1 MAKRTNN
8 AAPVVEEEKTTEVEQ
23 TVNATTENNSVVAEP
38 TESNVE
44 TELAAVEETPADE
57 VTEPVE
63 TPVETKPE
71 TEEKARNGSQNDK
84 PAEEK
89 LIADDA
95 KVIIKCE
102 AYAGK
107 ELVLPTRTITL
118 DEKGCCEVT
127 GIEAKRLLSLPGYEL
142 SK

>member
-1 MAKRTNN
+1 MAKAKGQAD
-8 AAPVVEEEKTTEVEQ
+8 AASIVEEK
-23 TVNATTENNSVVAEP
+23 NS
-38 TESNVE
+38 TVE
-44 TELAAVEETPADE
+44 T
-57 VTEPVE
+57 E

-71 TEEKARNGSQNDK
+71 TENKAGKNGKPDKEK
-84 PAEEK
+84 P
-89 LIADDA
+89 IADDA

-102 AYAGK
+102 ACAGK

>member
-1 MAKRTNN
+1 MAKAKAQAD
-8 AAPVVEEEKTTEVEQ
+8 AASIVEEEKTT
-23 TVNATTENNSVVAEP
+23 
-38 TESNVE
+38 VE
-44 TELAAVEETPADE
+44 T
-57 VTEPVE
+57 E

-71 TEEKARNGSQNDK
+71 TEEKAEKGSKNEKTAKEK
-84 PAEEK
+84 P
-89 LIADDA
+89 IADDA
-95 KVIIKCE
+95 KVVIKCD

>member
-1 MAKRTNN
+1 MAKAKAN
-8 AAPVVEEEKTTEVEQ
+8 ADTAPIVEEEKTTIE
-23 TVNATTENNSVVAEP
+23 AEK
-38 TESNVE
+38 
-44 TELAAVEETPADE
+44 
-57 VTEPVE
+57 PVE
-63 TPVETKPE
+63 SKPE
-71 TEEKARNGSQNDK
+71 TEEKAEKNGKTAKEK
-84 PAEEK
+84 P
-89 LIADDA
+89 IADDA
-95 KVIIKCE
+95 KVIIKCD

>member
-1 MAKRTNN
+1 MAKAKAQAD
-8 AAPVVEEEKTTEVEQ
+8 AASIVEEEKTT
-23 TVNATTENNSVVAEP
+23 
-38 TESNVE
+38 VE
-44 TELAAVEETPADE
+44 T
-57 VTEPVE
+57 E
-63 TPVETKPE
+63 TPVEKKPE
-71 TEEKARNGSQNDK
+71 TENKAEKNGKTAKEK
-84 PAEEK
+84 P
-89 LIADDA
+89 IADDA
-95 KVIIKCE
+95 KVVIKCD

>member
-23 TVNATTENNSVVAEP
+23 TVNATTENNSVVA
-38 TESNVE
+38 
-44 TELAAVEETPADE
+44 DE
-57 VTEPVE
+57 KPVE
-63 TPVETKPE
+63 TP
-71 TEEKARNGSQNDK
+71 EEKPVEDKPAEK

-89 LIADDA
+89 PIDDD
-95 KVIIKCE
+95 KKIVIKCA

-118 DEKGCCEVT
+118 DDKGCCEVT
-127 GIEAKRLLSLPGYEL
+127 GIEAKRLLTLPGYEL